1 MIYLIYGFV
10 GLIAGG
16 IINALSDDLP
26 ARRKP
31 ALPHCYNDKCSHT
44 YGPAGW
50 LAIGRYLFNGGKC
63 PECGIPERLRPI
75 LTEVSTALI
84 LGLLPLFISDQPHL
98 AITAFYLCVLILI
111 IVIDMEH
118 KLILHVVTFPSTA
131 IAILGLSWLLP
142 DNNMRLAAVGAL
154 AGFGF
159 FFILF
164 WIGERVFGAGAL
176 GFGDVTLSMT
186 MGAMLG
192 FALIFPTLIIGIL
205 LGGILSGALLVL
217 RIVNRE
223 SYIPYG
229 PFLAVAGMIMLIWG
243 QQIIDWYW
251 SVS

>member
-1 MIYLIYGFV
+1 MIYLIYGFI

-44 YGPAGW
+44 YGLSGW
-50 LAIGRYLFNGGKC
+50 LAVGRYLFYGGKC
-63 PECGIPERLRPI
+63 PDCGEPERLRPV
-75 LTEVSTALI
+75 LTEISTAAA
-84 LGLLPLFISDQPHL
+84 LGLLPLFITDQPHL
-98 AITAFYLCVLILI
+98 VITALYLCILILI

-118 KLILHVVTFPSTA
+118 KLILHVVTFPSTV
-131 IAILGLSWLLP
+131 IAILALSWLLP
-142 DNNMRLAAVGAL
+142 DNNLSSAAVGAL

-159 FFILF
+159 FFTLF
-164 WIGERVFGAGAL
+164 WIGERIFGAGAL

-192 FALIFPTLIIGIL
+192 FSLIFPTLIIGIL
-205 LGGILSGALLVL
+205 LGGILSGTLLLL
-217 RIVNRE
+217 RVVNRE

-229 PFLAVAGMIMLIWG
+229 PFLAIAGMIMLVWG
-243 QQIIDWYW
+243 QQIMDWYW